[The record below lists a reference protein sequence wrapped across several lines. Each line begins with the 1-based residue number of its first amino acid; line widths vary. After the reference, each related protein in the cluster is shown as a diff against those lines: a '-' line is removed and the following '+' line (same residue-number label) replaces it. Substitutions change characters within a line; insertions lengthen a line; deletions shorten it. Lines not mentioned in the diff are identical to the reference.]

1 MSKSIKVKEQ
11 YLNTVIGFNNSGAPL
26 GLRNDLHI
34 LYEIAVKTEQQ
45 HLLDMFETTP
55 STDQLEEMKV
65 ESFLQKQ
72 ELKKADRERKQGNNA
87 SRGQKQ
93 KKQQS

>member
-34 LYEIAVKTEQQ
+34 LYEMAVKTEQQ
-45 HLLDMFETTP
+45 HLLDMFEEAP
-55 STDQLEEMKV
+55 SDEVLESLKV
-65 ESFLQKQ
+65 ESFLKKQ
-72 ELKKADRERKQGNNA
+72 EEKKVDRERKQGNNA
-87 SRGQKQ
+87 SRGHKQ
-93 KKQQS
+93 KRQTN